1 MLPQTAA
8 SEASRRVR
16 RLHRERWERIW
27 YRRVPKGIPMGRL
40 GEPREV
46 ADVVRFL
53 CGPGAS
59 YPTGQLIYA
68 NGGLVMY

>member
-1 MLPQTAA
+1 VAPDA
-8 SEASRRVR
+8 
-16 RLHRERWERIW
+16 
-27 YRRVPKGIPMGRL
+27 KGIPMGRQ

-59 YPTGQLIYA
+59 YVTGQLIYA